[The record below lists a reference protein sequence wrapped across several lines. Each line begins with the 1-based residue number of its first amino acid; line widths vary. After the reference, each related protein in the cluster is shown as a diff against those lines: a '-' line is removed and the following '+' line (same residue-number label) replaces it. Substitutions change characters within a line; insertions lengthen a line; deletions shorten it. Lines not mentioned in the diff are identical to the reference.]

1 MSGGHFDY
9 EQYRITQ
16 VADDVSQVIRKYGK
30 DFFFSSETI
39 SKMGETEHCLR
50 RASEMLQ
57 RVDWFISGD
66 DGEDTFHER
75 WEEEVRKCKCTI
87 GKE

>member
-9 EQYRITQ
+9 VQYRIAQ
-16 VADDVSQVIRKYGK
+16 AADEVEQDIRKYGK
-30 DFFFSSETI
+30 DFSSEII

-57 RVDWFISGD
+57 RVDWLISGD

-75 WEEEVRKCKCTI
+75 L
-87 GKE
+87 KEDLEP

>member
-9 EQYRITQ
+9 VQYRIEQ
-16 VADDVSQVIRKYGK
+16 AADEVEQDIREYGK
-30 DFFFSSETI
+30 DFSSEII

-57 RVDWFISGD
+57 RVDWLISGD
-66 DGEDTFHER
+66 DGEDSFNKR
-75 WEEEVRKCKCTI
+75 WEKEVRKCKCTI
-87 GKE
+87 KEE